1 MKKLVL
7 FALTLALLAGLAACA
22 PAEHPAAEPPAEATT
37 LRAKIIEV
45 NDASLLV
52 AEESGDLYTV
62 NTANAE
68 ITTSVLLRPGMTVE
82 IGYSGDVAESYP
94 MQITDAARISSVAD
108 GGDLVG
114 LYLQIAEDLWRD
126 AGEGLTSDIDTVA
139 FNLSEAQ
146 NLSRG
151 EKNALLYLASGKFG
165 YETVEG
171 TIDELREQGYIEDM
185 WFPHGVLFNFY
196 NMTFEEDSFD
206 FAAQIWRSGS
216 GAIIYGECKASL
228 TNGIWSYEPGGWAIS

>member
-1 MKKLVL
+1 MKKLML
-7 FALTLALLAGLAACA
+7 IALALALLAGLAACA
-22 PAEHPAAEPPAEATT
+22 KAEPPAEETT
-37 LRAKIIEV
+37 LRVKIIEV
-45 NDASLLV
+45 NDRSLLV
-52 AEESGDLYTV
+52 AEEGGDLYTV
-62 NTANAE
+62 GTENAE
-68 ITTSVLLRPGMTVE
+68 ITTSVLLKPGMTVE
-82 IGYSGDVAESYP
+82 ISYGGDVAESYP
-94 MQITDAARISSVAD
+94 MQLTGATRISSVAD

-126 AGEGLTSDIDTVA
+126 AEGGLTFDIDTVA

-196 NMTFEEDSFD
+196 NMTFEGDSFA
-206 FAAQIWRSGS
+206 FAAQIWRSGE